1 MNKSENRYSQ
11 FSFKHSMILADSSV
25 NEVNKISDF
34 SLLRIPV
41 VYLIGLAQENFR
53 NCTLNQLIWSFIDQ
67 NWLFNRGKADNHW
80 FAGVDGFFA
89 EANFGVK
96 EVNVLPV
103 ANDVVEWHF
112 FNELCLKFTSNF
124 VNYGANQ
131 EKVGVPNRIVFE
143 SKFLNAFSSQ

>member
-1 MNKSENRYSQ
+1 MNKSKNRCSQ

-25 NEVNKISDF
+25 DEVNKISDF
-34 SLLRIPV
+34 PFLRIPV
-41 VYLIGLAQENFR
+41 VYLIGLVQENFR

-131 EKVGVPNRIVFE
+131 EKVGVPNRIVLEF
-143 SKFLNAFSSQ
+143 KLLNAISSQ